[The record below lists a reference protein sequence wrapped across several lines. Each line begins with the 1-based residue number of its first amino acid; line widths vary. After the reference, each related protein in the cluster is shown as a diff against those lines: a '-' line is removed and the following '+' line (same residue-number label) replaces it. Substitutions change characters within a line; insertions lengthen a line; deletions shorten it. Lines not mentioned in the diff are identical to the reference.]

1 MTVWGSWRVTAREL
15 GVTIEVEKMA
25 DFYISSSPTPI
36 GDPDERERMPL
47 VSVDVVYDFYFRL
60 PTSDFRLPTS
70 APPCF
75 P

>member
-1 MTVWGSWRVTAREL
+1 
-15 GVTIEVEKMA
+15 MA

-70 APPCF
+70 DFRLPSHLVF
-75 P
+75 PNTV